1 MGVRTNQSRAC
12 VITEGEMLKFLGCL
26 LVALGAV
33 LSIPMEMTTMRPEA
47 TTEDTSGRLLSLP
60 DPVKCAQRPKH
71 FEHGGHSYWFSG
83 DEDNFTDHKVDWL
96 DGRNICREYCMDLV
110 SLETPTE
117 NELIEDFLKDNDLPY
132 IWSSGRLCNFKGCD
146 REDLQPAT
154 VNGWFWSG
162 SGVKM
167 APTNSTPP
175 GWSYQPWSFTGHNTQ
190 FVSHNV
196 SQPDNAEFDI
206 NGSVEACMGVLNTS
220 TMTASNGTISPAITP
235 SHSSAR
241 TLSNFSNMSRPLNR
255 NLNLEEIS
263 LNDFSLS

>member
-1 MGVRTNQSRAC
+1 MGSVRTNQSRVC

-26 LVALGAV
+26 VVALGAV

-83 DEDNFTDHKVDWL
+83 DEENFTDHKVDWL

-117 NELIEDFLKDNDLPY
+117 NELIEEFLTKNDLPY

-146 REDLQPAT
+146 REDLQPPT

-175 GWSYQPWSFTGHNTQ
+175 GWSYQPWSYTGHKTQ
-190 FVSHNV
+190 FEARNV

-206 NGSVEACMGVLNTS
+206 NGSVEACMGL
-220 TMTASNGTISPAITP
+220 
-235 SHSSAR
+235 
-241 TLSNFSNMSRPLNR
+241 
-255 NLNLEEIS
+255 
-263 LNDFSLS
+263 LNDIYSDGVKWHDIACYHTKPFICEDSDQLLEYVQTVSPDLEL